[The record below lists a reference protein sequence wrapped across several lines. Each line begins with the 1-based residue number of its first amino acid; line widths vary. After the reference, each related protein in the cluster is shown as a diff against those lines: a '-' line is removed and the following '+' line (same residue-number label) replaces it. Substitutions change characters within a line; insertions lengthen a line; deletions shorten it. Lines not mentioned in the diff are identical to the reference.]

1 LSDPLTNDIE
11 TRLDKLLAE
20 ILEKEDSPKTL
31 TFLKQINKHR
41 NSLFPF
47 LYDKDVE
54 PDNNRSERS
63 MRNYKVKLK
72 ISGQFKTGQDAFAI
86 LRSLVDT
93 FIKNDLSVLES
104 LQTIA
109 GIFVLSK
116 NFFISQNIKKRDNK
130 CPFFNI

>member
-1 LSDPLTNDIE
+1 MSDPLTNDIE

-20 ILEKEDSPKTL
+20 ILEKKDSPKTL

-109 GIFVLSK
+109 GMPSK
-116 NFFISQNIKKRDNK
+116 
-130 CPFFNI
+130 PAE